1 MAGETLLTA
10 RNISKRFGGIQA
22 LDRVTATLRAGTV
35 TALIGEN
42 GAGKSTLVKIL
53 AGYHTPDSG
62 HLELQGRR
70 LVLDSVDSATA
81 QGIQVIHQT
90 PAFATALS
98 VVDNVFLGQE
108 SVSLK
113 LPLGLSRFDRR
124 AEVSI
129 LEPYLSEY
137 EAAIDPYARLGSLRA
152 YEQRL
157 VGIVKALV
165 HSARILIMDEPTAA
179 LPARERDLLLQKIMQ
194 LKEAGY
200 SILYVSHHLE
210 EIVRVADEVLA
221 LRDGRVSGF
230 ESTTPTVHRMIEL
243 MTGADVSSLS
253 EVYKGGTVTQ
263 TQPSDSDVGGRRFQ
277 FWITPSTEAP
287 EGSAVTK
294 PLSFSFDGGST
305 TLLCGIVGSGVAEV
319 GEGLFG
325 TNPTWTVEF
334 ADGTST
340 GGEPTNE
347 PRKPITGPKSAIAKG
362 IGYLPNDRRN
372 QGVFP
377 HFSLRKNLTL
387 PALYRVSTKTGH
399 ILEGQEKTSV
409 ADQIR
414 ELSVKCSSPEQ
425 PILQLSGGNQQK
437 VMLARWL
444 FAESAILILNEPTQG
459 IDVNAKKD
467 VAALLRKYTDSGG
480 ACVVVT
486 TDPEEFLSLADRC
499 IVMRRGEVVR
509 EFSGN
514 DVSKADLSH
523 AMLTQEPEGEHL

>member
-1 MAGETLLTA
+1 MAENAILKALD
-10 RNISKRFGGIQA
+10 ISKRFGGIQA
-22 LDRVTATLRAGTV
+22 LDTVSATLKTGTV

-53 AGYHTPDSG
+53 AGYHAPDAG
-62 HLELQGRR
+62 IIELDGKP
-70 LVLDSVDSATA
+70 VSLDSVDTATA
-81 QGIQVIHQT
+81 HGIQVIHQT
-90 PAFATALS
+90 PAFATDLS

-108 SVSLK
+108 SISLH

-124 AEVSI
+124 REVSV

-137 EAAIDPYARLGSLRA
+137 EASIDPYARLGSLRA

-157 VGIVKALV
+157 VGIIKALV

-179 LPARERDLLLQKIMQ
+179 LPARERDLLLQKILQ
-194 LKEAGY
+194 LKAAGY

-210 EIVRVADEVLA
+210 EIVQVADEVLA

-230 ESTTPTVHRMIEL
+230 ESPTPTVHRMIEL

-253 EVYKGGTVTQ
+253 EMYQGIEDRSSGADRRAEETQ
-263 TQPSDSDVGGRRFQ
+263 FRFR
-277 FWITPSTEAP
+277 ITPSRETP
-287 EGSAVTK
+287 EGSAITE
-294 PLSFSFDGGST
+294 PLSFSFQGGTT
-305 TLLCGIVGSGVAEV
+305 TLLCGIVGSGVGEV
-319 GEGLFG
+319 GEGFFG
-325 TNPTWTVEF
+325 TNPTWKVEF
-334 ADGTST
+334 S
-340 GGEPTNE
+340 GGSG
-347 PRKPITGPKSAIAKG
+347 PRPISSPKTAISYG

-387 PALYRVSTKTGH
+387 PALSLVSTATGH
-399 ILEGQEKTSV
+399 ILEAKEKSSVLGQV
-409 ADQIR
+409 R

-444 FAESAILILNEPTQG
+444 FAGSAILILNEPTQG

-467 VAALLRKYTDSGG
+467 VAALLKRYTDSGG

-499 IVMRRGEVVR
+499 IVMRRGKVVR
-509 EFSGN
+509 DFVGR
-514 DVSKADLSH
+514 DLSKTEITH
-523 AMLTQEPEGEHL
+523 AMLTQETEGEPS